1 MAEELNALLET
12 AGVPGPYVLV
22 GFSSGGWQIRYYAH
36 AYPEDLAGMVL
47 VDSAHEEQASRLG
60 AEGEPAATRLFRV
73 IPLIARTGLPALA
86 PGLLPVPG
94 KDYLPPDDVQTI
106 QALMAADLMFADTMS
121 AEMETVW
128 DNLARVRQAEI
139 DSLGNV
145 PLVVLAH
152 TNLEAI
158 PGVELSPEA
167 GRIWLELQAELA
179 SLSPQGRLIRV
190 EGSGHDI
197 LFQRPDLVVEAI
209 RLVVSE
215 ARLAAGR

>member
-1 MAEELNALLET
+1 VKQGT
-12 AGVPGPYVLV
+12 
-22 GFSSGGWQIRYYAH
+22 
-36 AYPEDLAGMVL
+36 
-47 VDSAHEEQASRLG
+47 
-60 AEGEPAATRLFRV
+60 
-73 IPLIARTGLPALA
+73 
-86 PGLLPVPG
+86 
-94 KDYLPPDDVQTI
+94 
-106 QALMAADLMFADTMS
+106 
-121 AEMETVW
+121 
-128 DNLARVRQAEI
+128 
-139 DSLGNV
+139 NV